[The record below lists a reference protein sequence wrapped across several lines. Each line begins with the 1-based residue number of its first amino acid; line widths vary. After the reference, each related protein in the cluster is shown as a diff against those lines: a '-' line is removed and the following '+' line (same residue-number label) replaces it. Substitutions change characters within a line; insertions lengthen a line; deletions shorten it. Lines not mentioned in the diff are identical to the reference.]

1 MLADDDEAFLGELVL
16 GNLEVQR
23 RGPLPDPARAVVVR
37 AVARAIV
44 AAERAGVSDRDA
56 AQVSAHAEED
66 EELGVLGA
74 LLVGLGVP
82 QF

>member
-1 MLADDDEAFLGELVL
+1 MLADDDQAFLGELVL

-44 AAERAGVSDRDA
+44 AAEGPGVSDGDA
-56 AQVSAHAEED
+56 AQVGAHAEED
-66 EELGVLGA
+66 EKLWILDA
-74 LLVGLGVP
+74 LVVGLGVA

>member
-1 MLADDDEAFLGELVL
+1 M
-16 GNLEVQR
+16 
-23 RGPLPDPARAVVVR
+23 R

-44 AAERAGVSDRDA
+44 SAERAGVGDGDA
-56 AQVSAHAEED
+56 AQVGAHAEED